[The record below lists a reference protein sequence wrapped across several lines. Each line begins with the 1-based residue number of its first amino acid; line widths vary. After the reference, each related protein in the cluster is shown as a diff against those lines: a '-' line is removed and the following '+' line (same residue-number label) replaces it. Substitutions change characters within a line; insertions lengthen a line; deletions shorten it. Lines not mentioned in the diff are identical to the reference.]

1 MIIIQ
6 VLPSPG
12 SAITLEAL
20 ISNGMR
26 ISIEYSGGGSPGSS
40 VEASRT
46 ETVGVGVGVTFCGA
60 VVASGALPGAWL
72 SIASSSPIEGLH
84 PESVSSEMVKMTNNR
99 GINELVFI

>member
-1 MIIIQ
+1 
-6 VLPSPG
+6 
-12 SAITLEAL
+12 
-20 ISNGMR
+20 
-26 ISIEYSGGGSPGSS
+26 
-40 VEASRT
+40 
-46 ETVGVGVGVTFCGA
+46 VGVTFCGA